1 MQWSPKTTSPT
12 PCLLRSVQALE
23 DSIEILNTQFS
34 TCELIKL
41 DAAVLREGGIPD
53 SERKLLLASD
63 S

>member
-1 MQWSPKTTSPT
+1 
-12 PCLLRSVQALE
+12 VQALE